1 MATCMADST
10 AVETTSEYLRN
21 ACPSLFSADDA
32 ICAKVSYFQL
42 IFLLGRYTSSSSC
55 NSFGFITIIYNIDFG
70 LTRFFNVPLLP
81 TLFYFGLR
89 QSPVGKMVAK
99 KTFLLIRQSKYGVI
113 LPKIHSY
120 RLLFSAILPTG
131 RDAF

>member
-89 QSPVGKMVAK
+89 QSPVVGKIN
-99 KTFLLIRQSKYGVI
+99 TLLQTAFFGDFAHWERCI
-113 LPKIHSY
+113 LVWI
-120 RLLFSAILPTG
+120 
-131 RDAF
+131 